1 MILRKPYAILI
12 KNFKLIHTIITI
24 CMVYLVYKTY
34 LIYDYIRA
42 FMKTDMLA
50 TEKDITGELFNL
62 QMFLLPAIII
72 TLLLILLVVMTRKK
86 KPKLFYLLNIIFY
99 GITIG
104 IYSYLYSGLNYI
116 ETNIMELREIKLFHD
131 IAMILLGVQIVSMIL
146 SFIRAAGFDIK
157 KFDFG
162 KDLMELDVQDE
173 DNEEFE
179 VNVNVETNVI
189 KRIINRNKRFIKYVY
204 IENKFFIDIIILFAL
219 AAGSFFTYINV
230 NVYNVIYNEGDTFL
244 AGNFD
249 LGVTK
254 SYITQQN
261 YKGIEVTTE
270 DKVLLIIELNIKSYV
285 KDQLL
290 NTAKA
295 EMVVNNNTY
304 FPTKVEYK
312 SLIFDLGNTY
322 YNEEIA
328 TDFQKILLVYEIP
341 KVDKEKPMQFKYI
354 NDLEVKKN
362 KLNPKYIRVS
372 LNPIN
377 LDEEEEVIDGELGE
391 EMVLNES
398 VLGKSTLIIKSFDI
412 AKEYILKYKYCVN
425 KDECY
430 QSLEYLK
437 PTLNTNYNKALLKIN
452 ATLTLDESIN
462 VDNIYSPFSL
472 INYFGSIVYKINGK
486 TYTISN
492 GLSKVDSYRISTEND
507 YYLEVNEV
515 VMQAEEI
522 YLVIDIRNKQY
533 KYKVK

>member
-34 LIYDYIRA
+34 LIYDYIRV

-62 QMFLLPAIII
+62 QMFLLPGIII
-72 TLLLILLVVMTRKK
+72 SLLIILLIVMARKK
-86 KPKLFYLLNIIFY
+86 KPILFYVLNILFY
-99 GITIG
+99 GVTIG

-131 IAMILLGVQIVSMIL
+131 IAMILLGVQIVSMVL

-189 KRIINRNKRFIKYVY
+189 KRMINRNKRFIKYVY
-204 IENKFFIDIIILFAL
+204 IENKFIIDIILLFAI
-219 AAGSFFTYINV
+219 ATVSVITYINV

-261 YKGIEVTTE
+261 YKGVKVTTD
-270 DKVLLIIELNIKSYV
+270 DKALLVVELNIKSYS

-328 TDFQKILLVYEIP
+328 TDFEKILLVYEIP
-341 KVDKEKPMQFKYI
+341 KVDSEKSIQFKYI
-354 NDLEVKKN
+354 NDIELKKN
-362 KLNPKYIRVS
+362 KLNPKYI
-372 LNPIN
+372 
-377 LDEEEEVIDGELGE
+377 
-391 EMVLNES
+391 
-398 VLGKSTLIIKSFDI
+398 
-412 AKEYILKYKYCVN
+412 
-425 KDECY
+425 
-430 QSLEYLK
+430 
-437 PTLNTNYNKALLKIN
+437 
-452 ATLTLDESIN
+452 
-462 VDNIYSPFSL
+462 
-472 INYFGSIVYKINGK
+472 
-486 TYTISN
+486 
-492 GLSKVDSYRISTEND
+492 
-507 YYLEVNEV
+507 
-515 VMQAEEI
+515 
-522 YLVIDIRNKQY
+522 
-533 KYKVK
+533 

>member
-34 LIYDYIRA
+34 LIYDYIRV

-62 QMFLLPAIII
+62 QMFLLPGIII
-72 TLLLILLVVMTRKK
+72 ALLIILLIVMARKK
-86 KPKLFYLLNIIFY
+86 KPILFYVLNILFY
-99 GITIG
+99 GVTIG

-131 IAMILLGVQIVSMIL
+131 ITMILLGVQIVSMVL

-189 KRIINRNKRFIKYVY
+189 KRMINRNKRFIKYVY
-204 IENKFFIDIIILFAL
+204 IENKFIIDIILLFAI
-219 AAGSFFTYINV
+219 ATVSVITYINV
-230 NVYNVIYNEGDTFL
+230 NVYNIIYNEGETFL

-261 YKGIEVTTE
+261 YKGIKVASE
-270 DKVLLIIELNIKSYV
+270 DKVLLVVELNIKSYL

-328 TDFQKILLVYEIP
+328 TDFEKILLVYEIP
-341 KVDKEKPMQFKYI
+341 KVDSGKFMQFKYI
-354 NDLEVKKN
+354 NDIEVKKN

-377 LDEEEEVIDGELGE
+377 LDEDEEVIDGKLGE
-391 EMVLNES
+391 ELLLN
-398 VLGKSTLIIKSFDI
+398 KSILEKTSLIINSFDI
-412 AKEYILKYKYCVN
+412 AKEYILKYKYCVT

-430 QSLEYLK
+430 QSFEYLK
-437 PTLNTNYNKALLKIN
+437 PTLNTNYNKVLLKIN
-452 ATLTLDESIN
+452 ATLSLDDSVKIA
-462 VDNIYSPFSL
+462 NIYSPYSL
-472 INYFGSIVYKINGK
+472 INYFGSIVYKVNGK

-492 GLSKVDSYRISTEND
+492 GISKVDSYRISTEND
-507 YYLEVNEV
+507 YYLEVNESI
-515 VMQAEEI
+515 MQAEEI
-522 YLVIDIRNKQY
+522 YLIIDIRNKQY
-533 KYKVK
+533 KYKIK